1 MWYYTKLLLDFY
13 QITHLKWLRIVV
25 FRPKTKTWFRF
36 FFFLKLGK
44 SKQSSALQSARE
56 LLTILTIL
64 VNSKDC
70 WVLIIIMQWISC
82 NLKAGFPDYFFSI
95 GINFTKPIC
104 PQRENVCKLF
114 PVYFFSFVFFVS
126 FLLMTYQEVGRSEK
140 QSGLVENLYFV
151 SKQL

>member
-1 MWYYTKLLLDFY
+1 MIYL
-13 QITHLKWLRIVV
+13 
-25 FRPKTKTWFRF
+25 F
-36 FFFLKLGK
+36 FFTGKISKIKLGK
-44 SKQSSALQSARE
+44 SRQSSALQSARE

-70 WVLIIIMQWISC
+70 WVMIIIMQWISC

-114 PVYFFSFVFFVS
+114 PVYFFLFVFFVS
-126 FLLMTYQEVGRSEK
+126 FLLMTYKEVGRSEK